1 MPKLEINPALL
12 SAALDHSR
20 SNPRGGYKIA
30 DRNTEKAQWSIR
42 IKRLRT
48 MLNCT
53 QREFADR
60 YGIEL
65 RTLQNWEQG
74 GRLLD
79 NSSRALITLIEN
91 DPNKVRKTLD
101 AARRLQ
107 PEMAD

>member
-1 MPKLEINPALL
+1 MSKYIISPALL

-20 SNPRGGYKIA
+20 SLPRGGYKIA
-30 DRNTEKAQWSIR
+30 DRSQEKAKWSIR

-53 QREFADR
+53 QKEFADR

-79 NSSRALITLIEN
+79 NSSKALITLIEKN
-91 DPNKVRKTLD
+91 PDDVRETLS
-101 AARRLQ
+101 AAKKLATV
-107 PEMAD
+107 E

>member
-1 MPKLEINPALL
+1 
-12 SAALDHSR
+12 
-20 SNPRGGYKIA
+20 
-30 DRNTEKAQWSIR
+30 
-42 IKRLRT
+42 

-79 NSSRALITLIEN
+79 NSSKSLIVLIEKN
-91 DPNKVRKTLD
+91 PDDVRKALF
-101 AARRLQ
+101 AARK
-107 PEMAD
+107 PAMAD

>member
-1 MPKLEINPALL
+1 MSKTEINPDVL
-12 SAALDHSR
+12 SAAFEHSR

-30 DRNTEKAQWSIR
+30 DRTQEKAKWSIR

-79 NSSRALITLIEN
+79 NSSKSLIVLIEKN
-91 DPNKVRKTLD
+91 PDDVRKALF
-101 AARRLQ
+101 AARK
-107 PEMAD
+107 PAMAD